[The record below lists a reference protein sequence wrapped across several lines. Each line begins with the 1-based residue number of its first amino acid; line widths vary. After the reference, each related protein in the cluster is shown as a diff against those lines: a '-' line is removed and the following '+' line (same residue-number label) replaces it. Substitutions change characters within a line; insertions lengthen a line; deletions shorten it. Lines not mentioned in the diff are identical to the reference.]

1 MSKRTKHT
9 KTLILSNGKWTPHDL
24 RRTAATLMTALGI
37 LPDIADKC
45 LNHKEPNRMRRTYLL
60 HSYDN
65 EKQAAWNALGERLQ
79 LLTAKINSNVI
90 FGNFKES
97 A

>member
-1 MSKRTKHT
+1 
-9 KTLILSNGKWTPHDL
+9 
-24 RRTAATLMTALGI
+24 MTALGI

-60 HSYDN
+60 HSYDK
-65 EKQAAWNALGERLQ
+65 EKQVAWETLGERLQ
-79 LLTAKINSNVI
+79 MLTANTNSNVI